1 MNSNES
7 NKMTSDKYIENLTKL
22 GLTNG
27 EARVYL
33 SMIQIGPSKVGKI
46 VELSR
51 VSYSKIYGVLDRL
64 FLKGLASY
72 SIQNNIKYFQS
83 LEPTRLNDYVEK
95 KEDELRN
102 KKDRLQKSL
111 TI

>member
-1 MNSNES
+1 MNSDES

-64 FLKGLASY
+64 ILKGLAFRKSK
-72 SIQNNIKYFQS
+72 IKIKQNA
-83 LEPTRLNDYVEK
+83 
-95 KEDELRN
+95 
-102 KKDRLQKSL
+102 
-111 TI
+111 

>member
-1 MNSNES
+1 MSSNES
-7 NKMTSDKYIENLTKL
+7 SKTIGDRYIQDLMNL

-64 FLKGLASY
+64 ILKGLASY
-72 SIQNNIKYFQS
+72 SIQNNIRYFQS

-102 KKDRLQKSL
+102 KKGR
-111 TI
+111 